1 MWQWLPIGSRTNAL
15 KIRQQLKDAL
25 CQNKWHGP
33 CFDVGKSFVRLPFG
47 SKTVII
53 NPSNRVARSLTAAE
67 GYLELGMPKQAL
79 AELEAIQD
87 PGPYRVPHVW
97 LIGEALKAD
106 GRFEEA
112 IEPLKSV
119 THLLPKVIQSQA
131 LRSLNECL
139 EKAGRQTLSAEE
151 VTAAEPTEP
160 QAESLPATLPA
171 VDQPPPSV
179 DTTQRNSTP
188 AQAVK
193 FEIPLVGTLSVKL
206 EPGNVINIRFE
217 PKSA

>member
-1 MWQWLPIGSRTNAL
+1 M
-15 KIRQQLKDAL
+15 
-25 CQNKWHGP
+25 
-33 CFDVGKSFVRLPFG
+33 
-47 SKTVII
+47 II

-119 THLLPKVIQSQA
+119 THLLPKLIQSQA

-139 EKAGRQTLSAEE
+139 EKTGRQTLSAEE
-151 VTAAEPTEP
+151 VSAAEPTEP
-160 QAESLPATLPA
+160 QADSLPAPQPVA
-171 VDQPPPSV
+171 DQPQPVDATLRIAPSA
-179 DTTQRNSTP
+179 S
-188 AQAVK
+188 AVK